1 MDPADEVQ
9 PAQFVA
15 RMLEEAK
22 ARLAVP
28 LARAYAT
35 CEDQAAPLAAP
46 RRASLSVPD
55 EPGESYPLITGQDE
69 PLPHSPAHRRI
80 GLGVLARARA
90 GLLDIFPVLVILR
103 LEFCDTLLIAGNS

>member
-80 GLGVLARARA
+80 GLGVLARARVLNILPILGIL
-90 GLLDIFPVLVILR
+90 GLKFR
-103 LEFCDTLLIAGNS
+103 DTILIAGNP